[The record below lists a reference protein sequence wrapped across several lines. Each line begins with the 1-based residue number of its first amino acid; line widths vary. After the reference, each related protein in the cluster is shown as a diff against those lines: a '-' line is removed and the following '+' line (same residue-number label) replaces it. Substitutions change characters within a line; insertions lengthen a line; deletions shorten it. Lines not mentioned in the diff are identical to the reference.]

1 MKKAT
6 KNQMR
11 EFKHLE
17 TMSDKNI
24 DTQDIPE
31 ISDWHG
37 ATVGKFYRPIKK
49 TVTLRLDA
57 DVLAWLR
64 EKHKRY
70 QTEINSILRKHM
82 QSRR

>member
-1 MKKAT
+1 MKKAA
-6 KNQMR
+6 KNQGR
-11 EFKHLE
+11 ELKHLE
-17 TMSDKNI
+17 AMRDKEIN
-24 DTQDIPE
+24 TQDIPE
-31 ISDWHG
+31 TADWRD

-64 EKHKRY
+64 AKHEKY
-70 QTEINSILRKHM
+70 QTEINSILRKYM